1 VSAAP
6 PALPDLA
13 AIRAAA
19 RRIAPWARRTPVLTS
34 STADRRAGARLFFK
48 AEPFQ
53 RTGAFKFRGAANA
66 VLSLEDGEAA
76 AGVVTH
82 SSGNHGAALALA
94 ARLAG
99 IPCRVVMPEGAPRV
113 KREAVAGYGAEIVFC
128 APTAEA
134 REAACA
140 RLVAETGARL
150 VHPYDDATVIAGQ
163 GTVLLELLEQLAGRG
178 ENGPLDAV
186 VVPVGGGGLASG
198 VALAAAGAAPG
209 LVVVGAEPA
218 GAADAA
224 RSLAAG
230 RREIHPPGP
239 VETIADGLKA
249 PLSERTFRALS
260 LHVRRIVTVEEAAIV
275 EAMRWVW
282 ERMKVVVEP
291 SAAVPVAALFATDLV
306 ARLAAEIGRGG
317 EGGGGP
323 RIGVVLSGGNVD
335 LDRLPWGSESAGS
348 DGAAV
353 ESAKVEGAAGE
364 GAGIDSAAVGSS
376 AVDRTAVDN
385 AAGAAL
391 GAAGGRGR

>member
-1 VSAAP
+1 MSAAP

-34 STADRRAGARLFFK
+34 TTADRRAGARLFFK

-66 VLSLEDGEAA
+66 VLSLSPAEAA

-140 RLVAETGARL
+140 RLVGESGGRL
-150 VHPYDDATVIAGQ
+150 VHPYDDAAVIAGQ
-163 GTVLLELLEQLAGRG
+163 GTVLLELIEEVGD
-178 ENGPLDAV
+178 LDAV
-186 VVPVGGGGLASG
+186 LVPVGGGGLASG
-198 VALAAAGAAPG
+198 VALAAAGAAPR
-209 LVVVGAEPA
+209 LAVVGAEPA

-230 RREIHPPGP
+230 RREAHPPGP

-249 PLSERTFRALS
+249 PLAERTFRALS
-260 LHVRRIVTVEEAAIV
+260 AHLRHLVIVEEAAIV

-291 SAAVPVAALFATDLV
+291 SAAVPVAALFAGDVV
-306 ARLAAEIGRGG
+306 ARLAAASGRGG
-317 EGGGGP
+317 AGGADGAGGGGP

-335 LDRLPWGSESAGS
+335 LDRLPWA
-348 DGAAV
+348 
-353 ESAKVEGAAGE
+353 
-364 GAGIDSAAVGSS
+364 
-376 AVDRTAVDN
+376 
-385 AAGAAL
+385 
-391 GAAGGRGR
+391 

>member
-1 VSAAP
+1 MSAAP

-19 RRIAPWARRTPVLTS
+19 GRIAPWARRTPVLTS
-34 STADRRAGARLFFK
+34 ASADRRAGARLFFK

-53 RTGAFKFRGAANA
+53 LTGAFKFRGAANA
-66 VLSLEDGEAA
+66 VLSLSGDQAA

-99 IPCRVVMPEGAPRV
+99 IPCRVVMPRGAPRV

-140 RLVAETGARL
+140 RLVAETGGRL
-150 VHPYDDATVIAGQ
+150 VHPYDDAAVIAGQ
-163 GTVLLELLEQLAGRG
+163 GTVLLELLE
-178 ENGPLDAV
+178 EVPDLDAV

-198 VALAAAGAAPG
+198 VALAAAEAAPG
-209 LVVVGAEPA
+209 LAVIGAEPA
-218 GAADAA
+218 RAADAA

-230 RREIHPPGP
+230 RREGHPPGP

-249 PLSERTFRALS
+249 PLAERTFLALS
-260 LHVRRIVTVEEAAIV
+260 AHLWSLVTVEEAAIV
-275 EAMRWVW
+275 EAMRWTW

-306 ARLAAEIGRGG
+306 ARLAAGSGGGEGG

-335 LDRLPWGSESAGS
+335 LDRLPWGCESAGN
-348 DGAAV
+348 DN
-353 ESAKVEGAAGE
+353 AGS
-364 GAGIDSAAVGSS
+364 DSA
-376 AVDRTAVDN
+376 AVDN

>member
-1 VSAAP
+1 MSAAP

-19 RRIAPWARRTPVLTS
+19 RRIAPWARRTPLLTS
-34 STADRRAGARLFFK
+34 TSADRRAGARLLFK

-66 VLSLEDGEAA
+66 VLSLADGEAA

-113 KREAVAGYGAEIVFC
+113 KRQAVAGYGAEIVFC
-128 APTAEA
+128 EPTAQA
-134 REAACA
+134 REEACA
-140 RLVAETGARL
+140 RLVAETGGRL
-150 VHPYDDATVIAGQ
+150 VHPYDDAAVIAGQ
-163 GTVLLELLEQLAGRG
+163 GTVLLELLEQAAEQEIGD
-178 ENGPLDAV
+178 LDAV
-186 VVPVGGGGLASG
+186 LVPVGGGGLASG
-198 VALAAAGAAPG
+198 VALAAAGAAPR
-209 LVVVGAEPA
+209 LAVLGAEPA
-218 GAADAA
+218 RAADAA

-230 RREIHPPGP
+230 RREGHPPGP

-249 PLSERTFRALS
+249 PLAERTYQALS
-260 LHVRRIVTVEEAAIV
+260 EHLSRIVTVEEAAIV

-282 ERMKVVVEP
+282 ERMKLVVEP
-291 SAAVPVAALFATDLV
+291 SAAVPLAALFTTDLV
-306 ARLAAEIGRGG
+306 AELAAEIGVGDGDGG

-335 LDRLPWGSESAGS
+335 LDRLPWAPGG
-348 DGAAV
+348 
-353 ESAKVEGAAGE
+353 
-364 GAGIDSAAVGSS
+364 
-376 AVDRTAVDN
+376 
-385 AAGAAL
+385 
-391 GAAGGRGR
+391 GGRGR